1 MAIQIGAKPDSGFDD
16 PLGML
21 EDCHRRIERFL
32 DIFCRVADRAQGR
45 ALTVEERAAVEAALH
60 YFREAG
66 PRHSADEEQSLFPRL
81 RALHDPGVEQVD
93 RLEGEHHEAAAV
105 HEAVDRHFTA
115 WCAGGRLDEEGSAL
129 LLSHTASLKRLYAGH
144 IRTEETVVFP
154 QAARILDRAA
164 LAAMGAEFRA
174 RRS

>member
-32 DIFCRVADRAQGR
+32 DIFCRVANRAQGR
-45 ALTVEERAAVEAALH
+45 ALTAEERAAVEAALR

-66 PRHSADEEQSLFPRL
+66 PRHNSDEEQSLFPRL
-81 RALHDPGVEQVD
+81 RALHDAGVEQVD
-93 RLEGEHHEAAAV
+93 RLEQEHHEAAVV
-105 HEAVDRHFTA
+105 HEAVDRLYSA
-115 WCAGGRLDEEGSAL
+115 WCAGGRLDEEGAAL
-129 LLSHTASLKRLYAGH
+129 LLSHTAGLRRLYAEH
-144 IRTEETVVFP
+144 IRVEETVVFP
-154 QAARILDRAA
+154 RAARILDRPA